1 MSIFKTQWI
10 ILKIKKQEEKNNL
23 YTIFTADYWKILTS
37 KKLVLK
43 EKTLDLGYLINF
55 EIEVKQWVNIHKIKN
70 IKIIWEFNSFGKQYS
85 IIHSFLELLNIV
97 NTKLP
102 EKLAHLEIFYTLET
116 LIKYENLTSNEL
128 TKQRIILIQ
137 LKLLDLLWTLNIE
150 HKNPII
156 KKILHYIHKNK
167 AGEILKLTGISWEI
181 EEELEKIVKDTV

>member
-1 MSIFKTQWI
+1 MSIFKTQGI
-10 ILKIKKQEEKNNL
+10 IIKIKKQEEKNNL
-23 YTIFTADYWKILTS
+23 YTIFTADYGKILTS

-55 EIEVKQWVNIHKIKN
+55 EIEVKQGVNIHKIKN
-70 IKIIWEFNSFGKQYS
+70 IKIIGEFNSFGKQYS

-102 EKLAHLEIFYTLET
+102 EKLTHLEIYYTLET
-116 LIKYENLTSNEL
+116 LIKYEKLTSNEL

-137 LKLLDLLWTLNIE
+137 LKLLDLLGTLNIE
-150 HKNPII
+150 HENVTI

-167 AGEILKLTGISWEI
+167 SGEILKLTGINKEV
-181 EEELEKIVKDTV
+181 EEKLEETVRN

>member
-1 MSIFKTQWI
+1 MSIFKTQWV

-55 EIEVKQWVNIHKIKN
+55 EIEVRQWVNIHKIKN
-70 IKIIWEFNSFGKQYS
+70 IKIIWEFNSFWKQYS

-102 EKLAHLEIFYTLET
+102 EKLTHLEIYNTLET
-116 LIKYENLTSNEL
+116 LIKYENLTWNEL
-128 TKQRIILIQ
+128 SNQRIILIQ
-137 LKLLDLLWTLNIE
+137 LKLLQLLWTLDIE
-150 HKNPII
+150 HKNTTI
-156 KKILHYIHKNK
+156 KKILHYINKNR
-167 AGEILKLTGISWEI
+167 AGEILKLTGISEEI
-181 EEELEKIVKDTV
+181 EKVLEKIVLK